1 MSRHIILGAVPRRA
15 KTHRTPLGRDL
26 QKRARYGPVWLR
38 LSAEALSLLVVTDP
52 AGGSITNRI
61 ESFETVLKQAVR
73 AMGESDWDTT
83 EELSDRDF
91 ERRSRVAVALFQ
103 LHPRWANKDLSPRR
117 REICQSIF
125 KGTLTPDGLRARY
138 EIETYEFLAAI
149 IRGLDRQYR
158 HRAGRTDEGS
168 EQEDIARIT
177 RELLAP
183 LFVPVGNLVLSLD
196 LYLGALPVLR
206 ELEESPP
213 DFDEDVF
220 LAKLAE
226 DVEADAF
233 YGFTV
238 GEIEERYAEWMNLMT
253 VGDAVELAFDYLVHG
268 LWSYALVLSKLEDVY
283 FQLRA
288 WEGPGAHMARSAAL
302 EIDYIARMPLRFGS
316 WASRLRHL
324 AQSGEPAPLYDFLQ
338 TDQGQSLLKYWKR
351 WLDGCRCAGEEG
363 REFRGACQPHE
374 MRAAAGRLLVL
385 IDAPHLP
392 AAVRQQFERQV
403 RPVTL
408 AERQLQKFYEEVD
421 LSE

>member
-1 MSRHIILGAVPRRA
+1 M
-15 KTHRTPLGRDL
+15 
-26 QKRARYGPVWLR
+26 
-38 LSAEALSLLVVTDP
+38 LVVTDP

-73 AMGESDWDTT
+73 AMGESEWDTT

-103 LHPRWANKDLSPRR
+103 LHRRWANKDLSPRR

-206 ELEESPP
+206 ELEKNPP
-213 DFDEDVF
+213 EFNQDAFV
-220 LAKLAE
+220 AKLAE
-226 DVEADAF
+226 DVETDAF

-238 GEIEERYAEWMNLMT
+238 GEIEERYAEWLSLMT
-253 VGDAVELAFDYLVHG
+253 VGDAVELVFDYLVHA
-268 LWSYALVLSKLEDVY
+268 LWSYALVLSKLEAVY
-283 FQLRA
+283 FRLQA
-288 WEGPGAHMARSAAL
+288 WEGPGALAANSAAVEL
-302 EIDYIARMPLRFGS
+302 DQISRLPFRNGS
-316 WASRLRHL
+316 RASRLRHL
-324 AQSGEPAPLYDFLQ
+324 AQSEEPAPFYDFLE
-338 TDQGQSLLKYWKR
+338 TEQGQSLVKEWKHL
-351 WLDGCRCAGEEG
+351 LDGCRCAERDG
-363 REFRGACQPHE
+363 RSLLVACRTHE
-374 MRAAAGRLLVL
+374 MRSAAVRFLKL
-385 IDAPHLP
+385 IDDRHLP
-392 AAVRQQFERQV
+392 AAVRRQFERQV

-408 AERQLQKFYEEVD
+408 AERQLQKFDEEVD